1 MCQKMPTIEQIR
13 AARALL
19 DWSQSD
25 LADNAGLSQTGIARI
40 ENGTNQPNSQ
50 TIAKI
55 TAAFENADIEFLG
68 ANGLRKKTSEIK
80 VLRGTAGFSK
90 FIYDVYETVKGNG
103 GDICVS
109 NVDER
114 NFDKWQASNRDDYLS
129 KMTDL
134 KMQKNFSF
142 KILVREGDEHQ
153 VASYAEYRSM
163 KPENFGSVPFYVY
176 GTKTAIIIFDEEVA
190 IHIIDNKEIAD
201 AQRKQFNIAW
211 NAAKQF

>member
-1 MCQKMPTIEQIR
+1 MPTIEQIR

-25 LADNAGLSQTGIARI
+25 LANYADLSQTGIARI

-50 TIAKI
+50 TITKI
-55 TAAFENADIEFLG
+55 KAAFENADIEFLG
-68 ANGLRKKTSEIK
+68 TNGLRRKTGEIK
-80 VLRGTAGFSK
+80 VLRGASGFTK
-90 FIYDVYETVKGNG
+90 FIYDVYETVKREG
-103 GDICVS
+103 GEICVS

-114 NFDKWQASNRDDYLS
+114 NFDKWQGDNRQDYLS

-134 KMQKNFSF
+134 KNQKKYSF
-142 KILVREGDEHQ
+142 KILVREGDQHQ

-163 KPENFGSVPFYVY
+163 NTENFGTVPFYVY
-176 GTKTAIIIFDEEVA
+176 GTKTAIIIFEEEVA
-190 IHIIDNKEIAD
+190 VHIIDNKEIAD

-211 NAAKQF
+211 NAAKQL